1 MPGEGEERTA
11 KEAPNYFKPLRYTMN
26 KPIYYAVNGITLYR
40 LLAAPV
46 LFYFMITGRMDI
58 FKWLLAVSFFT
69 DAIDGY
75 MARRFAVTSEQGA
88 RMDSIADDLTVL
100 AAITGLFVW
109 RMEFIR
115 EQYAVIV
122 PLLLLYV
129 LQTALALVRYG
140 RISAF
145 HTYLAKG
152 AAVLQG
158 VFLVLAFFAEPI
170 EPLFYAVALLT
181 AIDLLEETVLVMLLP
196 RWQVNV
202 KGLYWVW
209 KKKISRAF
217 R

>member
-1 MPGEGEERTA
+1 
-11 KEAPNYFKPLRYTMN
+11 MN

-46 LFYFMITGRMDI
+46 LFYLLLAGRIDV

-69 DAIDGY
+69 DAIDGF
-75 MARRFAVTSEQGA
+75 MARRFAVTSKQGA
-88 RMDSIADDLTVL
+88 KMDSIADDLTVL
-100 AAITGLFVW
+100 AAITGLFLW
-109 RMEFIR
+109 RPEFIR
-115 EQYAVIV
+115 EQYAVII
-122 PLLLLYV
+122 PLLVLYL
-129 LQTALALVRYG
+129 LQTTLALVRYG
-140 RISAF
+140 KISSF

-158 VFLVLAFFAEPI
+158 VFLILAFFTEPN

-181 AIDLLEETVLVMLLP
+181 AADLLEETVLVMLLP

-209 KKKISRAF
+209 KSKMRGAF

>member
-1 MPGEGEERTA
+1 
-11 KEAPNYFKPLRYTMN
+11 MN

-46 LFYFMITGRMDI
+46 LFYLLLTDRIDV

-69 DAIDGY
+69 DAIDGF
-75 MARRFAVTSEQGA
+75 MARRFAVTSQQGA

-100 AAITGLFVW
+100 AAIAGLFVW
-109 RMEFIR
+109 RAEFIY
-115 EQYAVIV
+115 EQYAVII
-122 PLLLLYV
+122 PLLVLYL
-129 LQTALALVRYG
+129 LQTTLALVRYG
-140 RISAF
+140 KISSF

-158 VFLVLAFFAEPI
+158 VFLVLAFFTEPI
-170 EPLFYAVALLT
+170 VPLFYAVALLT
-181 AIDLLEETVLVMLLP
+181 AIDLLEETVLVVLLP

-209 KKKISRAF
+209 KRKMSGAF